1 MKLELLL
8 PSLLLINS
16 VVVGEST
23 PALSREVAKKE
34 VQSSN
39 RSIQTSTNVK
49 SSKKIPRFSKV
60 EPSFGSANRLAQS
73 STPSSQPVNQVRE
86 ITAVKINTTQT
97 GIDLILETPLGEKLE
112 VSPQTD
118 GNTYIANIANAQLRL
133 SNGQTFRQEK
143 PAGGI
148 AEVIVTNQDANSIR
162 VTFIGEESVPKIELF
177 DSDEGLIFGVTP
189 VVSSSQQPP
198 PATTQPETPS
208 SETPSPETPS
218 PETPSPE
225 APAASSEAD
234 EPIEL
239 VVTGEQDGYRVTE
252 SSTATRTDTPIRD
265 IPQSIQVVPRQVL
278 EDQKT
283 VRLIDALRNVSGVFT
298 SNSFGGTVDSFNIRG
313 FDNASTLVNGFKE
326 STADG
331 NSSLR
336 DPANIEQVEVLK
348 GPASVLYGN
357 VEPGGVVN
365 IVTKQPLADPFYSAE
380 LSIGSDSF
388 YRGSFDMSG
397 PLTPDKA
404 LLYRLNL
411 AYQNAG
417 SFRDFV
423 NSERV
428 FAAPVFDIKLGDR
441 TNLSINTSYL
451 YDQRTLDRGIV
462 AIGRGIADIPI
473 SRFLGEP
480 GDFRRSEQFSI
491 GYRLE
496 HEFNDNLKIRNA
508 FQFLQNNETVF
519 NTNAAE
525 LDEATGTLFRD
536 YFDSA
541 NEYTIYSMQ
550 TDLTT
555 KFKTGSVNHQLL
567 VGFDLQRNT
576 LEGFFRTPSDAFDT
590 SIADRQTP
598 SINIFNPI
606 YNVRPPDRSSFIF
619 RRDDFT
625 TTDSLGIFLQDQIAL
640 TDNVKLLVGGRFD
653 TVTQERDDKL
663 ENSQS
668 SQSDEAFSPRIG
680 IVYQPIQPISLYASY
695 SRSFAPNSGV
705 RIDGSLVEPTR
716 GTQYETGI
724 RVELNPN
731 IAANLAF
738 YEITKSNIATTDP
751 IDPAFSITIGE
762 QRSRGIEFDISGQIS
777 PGWNIIASYTYT
789 NAEITESNDFQV
801 GNKVPNVPHN
811 KASLWTTYEFQNGG
825 FKGLGL
831 GTGLFYVDARQ
842 GDLENSYE
850 LPSYIRT
857 DAVIYYRQNNWRAAI
872 NFQNLFDVGYFET
885 SELGRT
891 TVLPGAPLTVI
902 GSFTIE
908 F

>member
-8 PSLLLINS
+8 SSTLLTCA
-16 VVVGEST
+16 VVVWSSSHV
-23 PALSREVAKKE
+23 LSAEVSEKE
-34 VQSSN
+34 VQTSN
-39 RSIQTSTNVK
+39 RLTTLSVK
-49 SSKKIPRFSKV
+49 PSSKILRLSQTQR
-60 EPSFGSANRLAQS
+60 SAKNFNRLAQS
-73 STPSSQPVNQVRE
+73 STPSSQPINQIVE
-86 ITAVKINTTQT
+86 VTGVKINTTET
-97 GIDLILETPLGEKLE
+97 GIDLILETTLGEKLQ
-112 VSPQTD
+112 VSPQID
-118 GNTYIANIANAQLRL
+118 GKTYIANISNAQLRL
-133 SNGQTFRQEK
+133 SSGNTFRQEK
-143 PAGGI
+143 PAAGI
-148 AEVIVTNQDANSIR
+148 AEIIVTNQDANTIR
-162 VTFIGEESVPKIELF
+162 VTLIGEVSVAKIELF
-177 DSDEGLIFGVTP
+177 DSDEGLIFGVTSEASATQP
-189 VVSSSQQPP
+189 QQPQTQTQAESP
-198 PATTQPETPS
+198 SATTEAQPTQPS
-208 SETPSPETPS
+208 SEQPSEPPS
-218 PETPSPE
+218 V
-225 APAASSEAD
+225 ASD

-265 IPQSIQVVPRQVL
+265 IPQSIQVVPQQVL

-283 VRLIDALRNVSGVFT
+283 VRLIDALRNVSGVFS
-298 SNSFGGTVDSFNIRG
+298 SNSFGGTIDSFNIRG
-313 FDNASTLVNGFKE
+313 FNDASILQNGFRQSNAE
-326 STADG
+326 G
-331 NSSLR
+331 NFSLR
-336 DPANIEQVEVLK
+336 DPANIEQLEVLK

-365 IVTKQPLADPFYSAE
+365 VVTKQPLTDPFYNAE
-380 LSIGSDSF
+380 LSIGSYSF
-388 YRGSFDMSG
+388 YRGSFDLSG
-397 PLTPDKA
+397 PLTPDKV

-428 FAAPVFDIKLGDR
+428 FAAPVFDLRLGDR

-451 YDQRTLDRGIV
+451 YDRRTLDRGIP

-480 GDFRRSEQFSI
+480 GDFRRSEQFGI

-519 NTNAAE
+519 NTNATE

-541 NEYTIYSMQ
+541 NEYRVYAMQ
-550 TDLTT
+550 TDLTS

-590 SIADRQTP
+590 SIVDRQTP

-606 YNVRPPDRSSFIF
+606 YNQRPPDRSSFIF
-619 RRDDFT
+619 LRDDQT

-640 TDNVKLLVGGRFD
+640 TDNLKILVGGRYD
-653 TVTQERDDKL
+653 TVTQDLDDQL
-663 ENSQS
+663 NNNDTSLS
-668 SQSDEAFSPRIG
+668 SEAFSPRVG

-695 SRSFAPNSGV
+695 SRSFAPNTGV
-705 RIDGSLVEPTR
+705 NAENSLLEPTR
-716 GTQYETGI
+716 GNQYEVGI
-724 RVELNPN
+724 RAELNPRL
-731 IAANLAF
+731 AANLAF
-738 YEITKSNIATTDP
+738 YEITKTNIAATNPDN
-751 IDPAFSITIGE
+751 PAVSFAIGE
-762 QRSRGIEFDISGQIS
+762 QRSQGIEFDLSGEIS
-777 PGWNIIASYTYT
+777 PGWNIIASYSYT
-789 NAEITESNDFQV
+789 NAEITEGFDSAPT

-825 FKGLGL
+825 FKGFGL
-831 GTGLFYVDARQ
+831 GMGLFYVDARQ

-857 DAVIYYRQNNWRAAI
+857 DAAIYYRQNNWRAAI
-872 NFQNLFDVGYFET
+872 NFQNLFDIRYFET

-891 TVLPGAPLTVI
+891 TVIPGAPLTII
-902 GSFTIE
+902 GSFAIE